1 MHFYSVLDHREGA
14 WGLFMPPHWI
24 SLAQWCILCL
34 PWFYRFEL
42 GRTFLQSHS
51 VHWTRAEDLSVKV
64 STVGMSEA
72 IVFKSFCAACKHLA
86 LKSLHLK
93 NIFML
98 KLYQVFAIMW
108 TFWHSGEGQYCFWHL
123 SHNCISV
130 NASCF
135 LIQFTDHLLV
145 SWFCLLLTWKIP
157 QILGRFHNL
166 LMKWITN
173 FTWKL
178 V

>member
-1 MHFYSVLDHREGA
+1 MERVLEVSSRLLTGSRWHRDVSFACLDFIDSSWEG
-14 WGLFMPPHWI
+14 LSF
-24 SLAQWCILCL
+24 
-34 PWFYRFEL
+34 
-42 GRTFLQSHS
+42 SH
-51 VHWTRAEDLSVKV
+51 TV
-64 STVGMSEA
+64 STQQGRRIWVSGCLQLGCRKQ
-72 IVFKSFCAACKHLA
+72 VFSNLSAAACKHLA

-98 KLYQVFAIMW
+98 KLYQAFAIMW
-108 TFWHSGEGQYCFWHL
+108 TFWHSGEEQYYLWRL
-123 SHNCISV
+123 SHNYISV

-166 LMKWITN
+166 LMKWITS